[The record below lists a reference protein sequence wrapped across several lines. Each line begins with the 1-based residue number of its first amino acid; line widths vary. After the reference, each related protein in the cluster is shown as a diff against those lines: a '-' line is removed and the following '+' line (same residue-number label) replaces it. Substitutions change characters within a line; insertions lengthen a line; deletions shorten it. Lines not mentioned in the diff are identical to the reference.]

1 MEIIG
6 NVLYGQSGGPT
17 SVINS
22 SAFGLIEEAYKL
34 GIKKVYAARYGIDGI
49 INDDLIDLS
58 IFSENEL
65 KELKTIPGASFGSV
79 RYKLPEYEKDRS
91 PFEEILK
98 TFKKYNI
105 RYFW

>member
-65 KELKTIPGASFGSV
+65 KELKTNTQFT
-79 RYKLPEYEKDRS
+79 KCLH
-91 PFEEILK
+91 
-98 TFKKYNI
+98 
-105 RYFW
+105 

>member
-34 GIKKVYAARYGIDGI
+34 GIKKYMPLDMV
-49 INDDLIDLS
+49 LM
-58 IFSENEL
+58 E
-65 KELKTIPGASFGSV
+65 
-79 RYKLPEYEKDRS
+79 
-91 PFEEILK
+91 
-98 TFKKYNI
+98 
-105 RYFW
+105 